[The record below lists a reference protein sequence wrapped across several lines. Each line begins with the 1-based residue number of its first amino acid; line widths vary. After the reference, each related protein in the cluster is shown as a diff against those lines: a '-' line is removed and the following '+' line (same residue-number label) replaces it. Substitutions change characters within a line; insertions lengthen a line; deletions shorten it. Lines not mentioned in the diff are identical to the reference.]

1 MLTCKSEKNHHL
13 IVDSFAKF
21 LATKSPA
28 TKDAKLILIGSV
40 RDDSDSKRVYEL
52 RLLANE
58 LKIKDRVEFHLDA
71 SWPEILEWLG
81 RASVGVNGMWNE
93 HFGIGV
99 VEYQAAGLIAVVH
112 DSGGP
117 KGDIVTEVRGEAT
130 GLFPF
135 SLTEHPP
142 RGWN

>member
-1 MLTCKSEKNHHL
+1 MEA
-13 IVDSFAKF
+13 FAKF

-28 TKDAKLILIGSV
+28 TKDAKLVLVGSV

-52 RLLANE
+52 RLLVNE
-58 LKIKDRVEFHLDA
+58 LKIKDSVEFHLDA
-71 SWPEILEWLG
+71 SWPEILEWLR

-99 VEYQAAGLIAVVH
+99 VEYQAAGLISVVH

-117 KGDIVTEVRGEAT
+117 KGDIVTKIDGEPT
-130 GLFPF
+130 GMFSFALFTTIRYPE
-135 SLTEHPP
+135 L
-142 RGWN
+142 G